1 MDDIQ
6 VMRFLARSLEHSA
19 SQHDWP
25 AVQDVDARIAALLTS
40 LKGQTLT
47 AEKRDAL
54 EALRQAHARVS
65 EYCQTQS
72 DELEKQ
78 IARTRRNQ
86 EGATAYAQFA
96 GAEDMGQ

>member
-6 VMRFLARSLEHSA
+6 VMRFLARSLEQAA

-25 AVQDVDARIAALLTS
+25 RLQDVDARIAAMLTA

-54 EALRQAHARVS
+54 AALKQVHARVS
-65 EYCQTQS
+65 QFCQTRS

-78 IARTRRNQ
+78 LARTRRNQ
-86 EGATAYAQFA
+86 EGATAYARFA
-96 GAEDMGQ
+96 GAEEFDR

>member
-6 VMRFLARSLEHSA
+6 VMRFLARSLEHAA

-25 AVQDVDARIAALLTS
+25 QMQDVDAQIAALLTS

-54 EALRQAHARVS
+54 AALRQVHARVS
-65 EYCQTQS
+65 QYCQTRS
-72 DELEKQ
+72 DELETQ
-78 IARTRRNQ
+78 LARTRRNQ
-86 EGATAYAQFA
+86 EGAAAYARFA
-96 GAEDMGQ
+96 SDEDAGQ